1 MSKTTKLRRLKG
13 KVSQLESMVSMLEW
27 RNQELMKEIQPIP
40 FRHYT
45 QPPEFRSDN
54 YSEEKYYQK
63 LINYIYSKMD
73 QLYND
78 ALEKDWRTNIDGIKF
93 TLYIGRGIL
102 IRLSNVAGYKD
113 LEATNSGY
121 TFRGHKVVEVI
132 DSGHINFVRT
142 A

>member
-13 KVSQLESMVSMLEW
+13 KVSQLENRICGLEW
-27 RNQELMKEIQPIP
+27 SNQNLMKELQPAP
-40 FRHYT
+40 LRHYT
-45 QPPEFRSDN
+45 QPPEFRGSN
-54 YSEEKYYQK
+54 HSEEQYYQK

-78 ALEKDWRTNIDGIKF
+78 AIERDWRTNIGDIKF
-93 TLYIGRGIL
+93 TLYINRRTL
-102 IRLSNVAGYKD
+102 MRLSSTAGYRD
-113 LEATNSGY
+113 LESTPNGY

-132 DSGHINFVRT
+132 GDEHINFVRT